1 MAMTSVIQEP
11 PQLGLSSPGGF
22 GEFVFSL
29 ASVADGLPAWG
40 SNFRGRDFQLR
51 KFIAK
56 EPFFASALFTTIS
69 RYAAFGWSLEGPP
82 RVRTRV
88 RDMLHMTEHGKGL
101 TTFNSKLL
109 LDYLTQDNGGF
120 FEIVRTEDDPAAPT
134 VTMNVLDSAR
144 CFRTGRQEQPVDY
157 LDINGDTHHLKWY
170 QVKDITDMPSSQEE
184 ARGAQYCALSRLFM
198 GAQIARDAAV
208 YSSEKIS
215 GRRHHQIHIVNG
227 ISRTAIMDAMKQHGA
242 LADAEN
248 LTRFIEPLVIATL
261 DPTSTVSG
269 YSIDMASLPEGY
281 NKDDELKWYIAL
293 IALAFGADYQDYAP
307 LPGGNLGTAQQS
319 EVLHLKSRGKGAA
332 LFIAIMEQ
340 LMNFHGIMPRNV
352 YFKYGDQDIAE
363 NMEKANVQK
372 RRAETLAILVT
383 AQIITP
389 EMARQALL
397 DSGDL
402 DPHILAMIGEQDI
415 TPEGVISS
423 SVPRPGD

>member
-1 MAMTSVIQEP
+1 MQSVIQEP
-11 PQLGLSSPGGF
+11 PNYGLSGPGGF

-29 ASVADGLPAWG
+29 ASAADNLIPWG
-40 SNFRGRDFQLR
+40 TNPRGRDQQLR
-51 KFIAK
+51 NFIGK
-56 EPFFASALFTTIS
+56 EPFFTSALFTTIS

-88 RDMLHMTEHGKGL
+88 RDMLHTCEHGKGL
-101 TTFNSKLL
+101 ITFNSKLL

-120 FEIVRTEDDPAAPT
+120 FEVVRVEDAPDSPT

-144 CFRTGRQEQPVDY
+144 CYRTGRAEQPVDY
-157 LDINGDTHHLKWY
+157 LDFNGNVHHLKWY
-170 QVKDITDMPSSQEE
+170 QVKDVTDMPSSREE
-184 ARGAQYCALSRLFM
+184 SRGQQYCALTRLFM
-198 GAQIARDAAV
+198 GAQIARDAMV
-208 YSSEKIS
+208 YTSEKIS

-227 ISRTAIMDAMKQHGA
+227 ISRTAIMDAMRQHGA

-261 DPTSTVSG
+261 DPTSAVSG
-269 YSIDMASLPEGY
+269 YSIDMAGLPEGY
-281 NKDDELKWYIAL
+281 DKDTELKWHIAL

-332 LFIAIMEQ
+332 LFIANMEQ

-352 YFKYGDQDIAE
+352 AFRYGDQDVAE
-363 NMEKANVQK
+363 NREKADLQK
-372 RRAETLAILVT
+372 RRAETLAILVQAT
-383 AQIITP
+383 IITP
-389 EMARQALL
+389 EMARQVLL
-397 DSGDL
+397 DTGDL
-402 DPHILAMIGEQDI
+402 DPNILAMIGEVDQ
-415 TPEGVISS
+415 TPEGIISS